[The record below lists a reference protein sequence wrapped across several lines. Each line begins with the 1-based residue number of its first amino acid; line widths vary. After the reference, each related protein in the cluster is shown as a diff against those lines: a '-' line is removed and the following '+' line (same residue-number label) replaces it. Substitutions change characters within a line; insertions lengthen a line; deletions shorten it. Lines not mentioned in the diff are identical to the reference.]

1 MTRAMTEKVQEVIEP
16 AVQGTRKSKRGKAKK
31 KKTGQIL
38 GMVIKNM
45 PGSLVQDPDSKV
57 GVSLQGIVLRATVIS
72 RTKKGRYLLD
82 VEGSIPT
89 TGGYVMRDGLELVD
103 RRGLSAAMVKRLYS
117 LTLNQA
123 SEFTV

>member
-1 MTRAMTEKVQEVIEP
+1 MTEEVQKVIQP
-16 AVQGTRKSKRGKAKK
+16 AAQGTRKSKRGKAKK

-45 PGSLVQDPDSKV
+45 PGVLVQDPESKA
-57 GVSLQGIVLRATVIS
+57 GVSLQGIVLRATVVS

-82 VEGSIPT
+82 VEGSVPA
-89 TGGYVMRDGLELVD
+89 TGGYVERSGMKLAD
-103 RRGLSAAMVKRLYS
+103 RKGLSATTVRRLQK

-123 SEFTV
+123 SEFAV